1 MKKYTL
7 FQHISHLFSIEFPS
21 NILSTFIPYISFKVS
36 NFFQILF
43 ILSTTKF
50 TFSSFY
56 QLQNWHSHI
65 LSTGSYLHNV
75 RRLGSSMFGTHML
88 NLKLIP
94 PAFLP
99 APSLDGCTIWLD
111 SWDDPNVTIICISGL
126 GFQRL
131 YGLFLVRLG
140 IMQSLRPCTYDVCL
154 NFRIFEPPPSL
165 AVPNPYKLPAFGQK
179 LANPP
184 PPQCRCHT

>member
-1 MKKYTL
+1 MYTL
-7 FQHISHLFSIEFPS
+7 FQHLSHLFSIEFPCK
-21 NILSTFIPYISFKVS
+21 ILSTYIPHIFI
-36 NFFQILF
+36 NFSKLLQILF

-50 TFSSFY
+50 RFSSFF
-56 QLQNWHSHI
+56 QLQNCHSHI

-126 GFQRL
+126 GFL
-131 YGLFLVRLG
+131 
-140 IMQSLRPCTYDVCL
+140 
-154 NFRIFEPPPSL
+154 
-165 AVPNPYKLPAFGQK
+165 
-179 LANPP
+179 
-184 PPQCRCHT
+184 